1 MPDFGQSP
9 PDRLTGRD
17 LGIGRA
23 TAQLFVRRGC
33 TKLVIGDVSAKGLRD
48 TKQQLYEI
56 NPKVEVADESC
67 DVTSEDSVDKF
78 FSQAVSRF
86 GRIDHACNVAG
97 VLMPGSSPDF
107 SAKDFDT
114 QFNINARGMWLC
126 QRAEIIQMK
135 KQEPKQPETSPSPI
149 RGTIANVA
157 SMAALRVYDNLP
169 SYCASKFAILG
180 FTKADAMCYGREH
193 IRINAVCPGV
203 IKTPMLGEI
212 RDDDTTNIAEMTK
225 EMALG
230 RQGRP
235 EEVAEGLFWLSSPQ
249 SSFVT
254 GIALPINGGQYFN
267 HTSLAKFMSDR
278 LTGMVGA

>member
-1 MPDFGQSP
+1 MAFPGVTIVVGAAS
-9 PDRLTGRD
+9 
-17 LGIGRA
+17 GIGRA
-23 TAQLFVRRGC
+23 TARLFVKRGC
-33 TKLVIGDVSAKGLRD
+33 TKIVLGDVNSTGLKD
-48 TKQQLYEI
+48 TKQQLLEI
-56 NPKVEVADESC
+56 EPKADVAEESC
-67 DVTSEDSVDKF
+67 DVTSESSVETF
-78 FSQAVSRF
+78 FSKAVSRF
-86 GRIDHACNVAG
+86 GRIDHAANVAG
-97 VLMPGSSPDF
+97 VLMPGTSPVF

-114 QFNINARGMWLC
+114 QFSINARGMWLC
-126 QRAEIIQMK
+126 QRAEIVQML
-135 KQEPKQPETSPSPI
+135 KQEPIQQADSPSPI

-180 FTKADAMCYGREH
+180 FTKSDAMRYGAEH

-203 IKTPMLGEI
+203 IKTPMLGEV

-254 GIALPINGGQYFN
+254 GIALPINGG
-267 HTSLAKFMSDR
+267 
-278 LTGMVGA
+278 MVGA